1 MKFHKVLSL
10 LLVITMV
17 SITIISCGDT
27 SNQSVVEDTTTAAS
41 NGEDIA
47 DTETTVPKIELPT
60 MDYEGHSFAVLARE
74 DGTGSTTWDIR
85 DICAK
90 EQTGELIN
98 DAVYNRNIVIE
109 EKYNIT
115 IDEIKIDG
123 GQINNTVSNVVMAGD
138 ATYDTVMQTVESTCA
153 MMLAGTIM
161 DLTDAPHLDF
171 SQPWWDANIMGDVSF
186 NGRTF
191 FATGDIC
198 LNDDKSTWGVVFNK
212 KLAEDYGIPNM
223 YDLVKDGNW
232 TIDKLYEY
240 ASSVYEDING
250 DGVMSLQEDLWGIY
264 DQLECAPAFYTA
276 SGLQAIS
283 KDDSNNITYNLD
295 SEKTY
300 NAFEKIYNFMTDQTF
315 QFIAEKHTVTDIWA
329 TMRAHYRN
337 DQALFF
343 MCIFGAL
350 PQFRSMET
358 DFGLLPTPKIF
369 DDQESYYSAMQY
381 NNGTVYAIPKSAGDF
396 ERSCIILE
404 SMAMGSPETLTVA
417 FYDMTLQEKAL
428 RDQESVEMMK
438 FILDNRLFDFTM
450 AFGSIGMLEFFKSQ
464 VQTAAN
470 NFASSEA
477 AKKDAFLLA
486 VDKIIETVNDLD

>member
-1 MKFHKVLSL
+1 MKLHRFLSL
-10 LLVITMV
+10 ILVISFL
-17 SITIISCGDT
+17 SITIISCGDAPG
-27 SNQSVVEDTTTAAS
+27 QSVTNETTTAAS
-41 NGEDIA
+41 DAEDTA
-47 DTETTVPKIELPT
+47 DTETTVPKIELPAI
-60 MDYEGHSFAVLARE
+60 DYEGHSFMILARE

-98 DAVYNRNIVIE
+98 DAVYKRNLIIE
-109 EKYNIT
+109 EKYNLV
-115 IDEIKIDG
+115 IDEHKIDG
-123 GQINNTVSNVVMAGD
+123 GAINGTVSNVVMAGD
-138 ATYDTVMQTVESTCA
+138 ATYDAVMQTVESTCA

-161 DLTDAPHLDF
+161 DLTNAPYLDF
-171 SQPWWDANIMGDVSF
+171 SQPWWDANIMSDVSF

-223 YDLVKDGNW
+223 YDLVNDGGW

-240 ASSVYEDING
+240 SSMVYSDVNG
-250 DGVMSLQEDLWGIY
+250 DGVMDLENDLWGIY

-276 SGLQAIS
+276 SGMQAIT

-295 SEKTY
+295 NDRTY
-300 NAFEKIYNFMTDQTF
+300 SAFDKIYNFMTDETF
-315 QFIAEKHTVTDIWA
+315 QFIAEHHTVTDIWA

-381 NNGTVYAIPKSAGDF
+381 NNGTVYAVPKSAGDF

-428 RDQESVEMMK
+428 RDQESVDMMK

-450 AFGSIGMLEFFKSQ
+450 AFSTIGMLEFFKSQ
-464 VQTAAN
+464 VNVKAN
-470 NFASSEA
+470 NFSSSEA
-477 AKKDAFLLA
+477 AKKETFLLA
-486 VDKIIETVNDLD
+486 VDKIIETVNTLD